1 MLPPN
6 ISRNMNFNMFLLLG
20 FLSACSASY
29 KPDLSP
35 LYPFNG
41 GNSFDPTPFA
51 PPNDQAW
58 INMMWWKSLAGKPV
72 ESLPGLVDPY
82 DEDVDS
88 INQFLLWALKEGNI
102 PGITPGAYQKWTQF
116 SNPAADYIGY
126 GLFSNPLGHKA
137 KLPPLGSTLFQPGND
152 MFWLMQ
158 YLQAQDRNP
167 GDKITNDLLKQYN
180 YLLNSQ
186 APLSVDPYANY
197 WAFKNSYP
205 QRKRRSVD
213 DEDDEDDE
221 ENVIV
226 EAMVKASVKEDEDAV
241 AEVAAQD
248 AAEEEESNTDD
259 MYPDILRGQ
268 RSEEGDV
275 VVDHR
280 NWYENTFL
288 PRSYETD
295 PTHEEEDEVVVD
307 YSDWYEN
314 TYLPWYEKWD
324 KQMNEYK
331 LQMMM
336 YEAAQYKK
344 FVPKNPFGDVSFGN
358 PFPFYSK
365 TAYKQSLFDD
375 VNGVA
380 DPSVTYKTEYDAYL

>member
-1 MLPPN
+1 MGSVMVPPS
-6 ISRNMNFNMFLLLG
+6 ISRNMNFYIFLVLG
-20 FLSACSASY
+20 FLSACSATY

-82 DEDVDS
+82 DEDLDS

-167 GDKITNDLLKQYN
+167 GDKITNNLLKQYN

-197 WAFKNSYP
+197 WAFKNSYSK
-205 QRKRRSVD
+205 RKRRSA
-213 DEDDEDDE
+213 DDEDDE

-259 MYPDILRGQ
+259 VYPDILRGQ
-268 RSEEGDV
+268 
-275 VVDHR
+275 
-280 NWYENTFL
+280 
-288 PRSYETD
+288 RSYETD
-295 PTHEEEDEVVVD
+295 PTHEEEDDVVVD
-307 YSDWYEN
+307 YRDWYEN
-314 TYLPWYEKWD
+314 TYLPWYGTWD
-324 KQMNEYK
+324 KQMNEYN

-365 TAYKQSLFDD
+365 TAYKQSLFDNVQGSD
-375 VNGVA
+375 DA
-380 DPSVTYKTEYDAYL
+380 AVTYASQFSTWQTTTPSTP

>member
-1 MLPPN
+1 MGSVMLPPS
-6 ISRNMNFNMFLLLG
+6 ISRSMNSNIFLLLG
-20 FLSACSASY
+20 VLSACSATY

-41 GNSFDPTPFA
+41 GNSFEPTPFA

-82 DEDVDS
+82 EEDPTS
-88 INQFLLWALKEGNI
+88 INQFLLWALKDGNI
-102 PGITPGAYQKWTQF
+102 PGITPGAYQKLTQF
-116 SNPAADYIGY
+116 SNPAADYVGY

-152 MFWLMQ
+152 LFWLMQ
-158 YLQAQDRNP
+158 FLQAQGRDPNGP
-167 GDKITNDLLKQYN
+167 IKNNLLNQYN

-197 WAFKNSYP
+197 WAFKNS

-213 DEDDEDDE
+213 DDEDDE

-248 AAEEEESNTDD
+248 AAEEESDTDI
-259 MYPDILRGQ
+259 YPDILRGQ
-268 RSEEGDV
+268 RS
-275 VVDHR
+275 
-280 NWYENTFL
+280 
-288 PRSYETD
+288 YETD
-295 PTHEEEDEVVVD
+295 STDDDDAVVD
-307 YSDWYEN
+307 YRDWYEN
-314 TYLPWYEKWD
+314 TYLPWYETWD
-324 KQMNEYK
+324 QQMKEYN

-344 FVPKNPFGDVSFGN
+344 FVPKNPFGEVSFGN

-375 VNGVA
+375 VKDVDWRQLCGS
-380 DPSVTYKTEYDAYL
+380 DYDAWVAA

>member
-1 MLPPN
+1 MGSVMVPPS
-6 ISRNMNFNMFLLLG
+6 ISRNMNFYIFLVLG
-20 FLSACSASY
+20 FLSACSATY

-82 DEDVDS
+82 DEDLDS

-116 SNPAADYIGY
+116 SNPAAD
-126 GLFSNPLGHKA
+126 
-137 KLPPLGSTLFQPGND
+137 
-152 MFWLMQ
+152 
-158 YLQAQDRNP
+158 
-167 GDKITNDLLKQYN
+167 KITNNLLKQYN

-197 WAFKNSYP
+197 WAFKNSYSK
-205 QRKRRSVD
+205 RKRRSV
-213 DEDDEDDE
+213 EDDEDDE

-259 MYPDILRGQ
+259 VYPDILRGQ
-268 RSEEGDV
+268 
-275 VVDHR
+275 
-280 NWYENTFL
+280 
-288 PRSYETD
+288 RSYETD
-295 PTHEEEDEVVVD
+295 PTHEEEDDVVVD
-307 YSDWYEN
+307 YRDWYEN
-314 TYLPWYEKWD
+314 TYLPWYETWD
-324 KQMNEYK
+324 KRMNEYN

-336 YEAAQYKK
+336 YEAAQYRK

-365 TAYKQSLFDD
+365 TAYKQSLFDNVQGSD
-375 VNGVA
+375 DA
-380 DPSVTYKTEYDAYL
+380 AVTYASQFSTWQTTTPSTP

>member
-1 MLPPN
+1 MFSN
-6 ISRNMNFNMFLLLG
+6 IFPVFGLL
-20 FLSACSASY
+20 SVCSAGSL
-29 KPDLSP
+29 KDLSP

-41 GNSFDPTPFA
+41 GNSFEPTPFA

-72 ESLPGLVDPY
+72 ESQPGLVDPY
-82 DEDVDS
+82 DEDPLG
-88 INQFLLWALKEGNI
+88 INQFFLELLELGL
-102 PGITPGAYQKWTQF
+102 PQFTPGAYQKLTQF
-116 SNPAADYIGY
+116 SNPAADYVGY

-152 MFWLMQ
+152 LFWLMQ
-158 YLQAQDRNP
+158 FLQAQDRTP
-167 GDKITNDLLKQYN
+167 GEQISNNLLNQYN

-197 WAFKNSYP
+197 WAFKNS
-205 QRKRRSVD
+205 QRSRRSVD
-213 DEDDEDDE
+213 DEDDD

-226 EAMVKASVKEDEDAV
+226 EAMVKSSVKEDEDAV

-259 MYPDILRGQ
+259 IYPDILRGQ
-268 RSEEGDV
+268 RSYVE
-275 VVDHR
+275 
-280 NWYENTFL
+280 
-288 PRSYETD
+288 SD
-295 PTHEEEDEVVVD
+295 PTHEEEEEVVVD
-307 YSDWYEN
+307 YRDWYEN
-314 TYLPWYEKWD
+314 TYLPWYETWD
-324 KQMNEYK
+324 QQMKEYN

-344 FVPKNPFGDVSFGN
+344 FVPKNPFGEVSFGN

-375 VNGVA
+375 VKDIDVA
-380 DPSVTYKTEYDAYL
+380 PLYKSQYEAWVAANTP

>member
-1 MLPPN
+1 MGISVVLPPS
-6 ISRNMNFNMFLLLG
+6 ISRNMNFYIFLVLG
-20 FLSACSASY
+20 FLSACSATY

-72 ESLPGLVDPY
+72 ESLQGLVDPY
-82 DEDVDS
+82 DKELDS

-241 AEVAAQD
+241 AEVAAHD
-248 AAEEEESNTDD
+248 AAEEEESKTDE

-268 RSEEGDV
+268 
-275 VVDHR
+275 
-280 NWYENTFL
+280 
-288 PRSYETD
+288 RSYETD
-295 PTHEEEDEVVVD
+295 PTHEEEDDVVVD
-307 YSDWYEN
+307 YRDWYEN
-314 TYLPWYEKWD
+314 TYLPWFEKWD
-324 KQMNEYK
+324 KQMKEYN

-336 YEAAQYKK
+336 YEAAKYKK

-375 VNGVA
+375 VSGAANLA
-380 DPSVTYKTEYDAYL
+380 VTYEAQYEDYKMQV

>member
-1 MLPPN
+1 MGVMTPPTL
-6 ISRNMNFNMFLLLG
+6 SRNMFSHIFPVFGLL
-20 FLSACSASY
+20 SVCSAGSL
-29 KPDLSP
+29 KDLSP

-41 GNSFDPTPFA
+41 GNSFEPTPFA

-72 ESLPGLVDPY
+72 ESQPGPVDPY
-82 DEDVDS
+82 DEDPLG
-88 INQFLLWALKEGNI
+88 INQFFLELLEQGY
-102 PGITPGAYQKWTQF
+102 PQFTPGAYQKLTQF
-116 SNPAADYIGY
+116 SNPAADYVGY

-152 MFWLMQ
+152 LFWLMQ
-158 YLQAQDRNP
+158 FLQAQDRTP
-167 GDKITNDLLKQYN
+167 GEQISNNLLNQYN

-197 WAFKNSYP
+197 WAFKNS
-205 QRKRRSVD
+205 QRSRRSVD
-213 DEDDEDDE
+213 DDDE

-226 EAMVKASVKEDEDAV
+226 EAMVKSSVKEDEDAV

-259 MYPDILRGQ
+259 IYPDILRGQ
-268 RSEEGDV
+268 RSYVE
-275 VVDHR
+275 
-280 NWYENTFL
+280 
-288 PRSYETD
+288 SD
-295 PTHEEEDEVVVD
+295 PTHEEEEEVVVD
-307 YSDWYEN
+307 YRDWYEN
-314 TYLPWYEKWD
+314 TYLPWYETWD
-324 KQMNEYK
+324 QQMKEYN

-344 FVPKNPFGDVSFGN
+344 FVPKNPFGEVSFGN

-375 VNGVA
+375 VKDIDVA
-380 DPSVTYKTEYDAYL
+380 PLYKSQYEAWKAANTP